1 MRALYERAKF
11 KNETVITIVGKDIQT
26 DSRRVITMCHPI
38 NSDGKFLGAIFW
50 ESEKRETFER
60 FVVPRSFQSSS
71 LPFMEIK
78 YPKQNEDV
86 RGKSCALIE
95 CYTISSDDVAILE
108 A

>member
-1 MRALYERAKF
+1 MKALYERAKF

-86 RGKSCALIE
+86 RGK
-95 CYTISSDDVAILE
+95 
-108 A
+108 